1 MAEKITIDREML
13 EQWMHSVND
22 YMDLY
27 SAHPFGGLEVGAVLE
42 EATATRGKMLRP
54 QLLLLAAA
62 FGPEFLSR
70 KERLCKLAAMVE
82 LTHMASLIHDDIVD
96 DAPSRR
102 GKPSLQHRYGK
113 NAAVYAGDYLMS
125 RISYQ
130 VATED
135 MNRPGAVMA
144 KTVEEMCAGEI
155 GQSQCRYREDM
166 TMSDYMRNI
175 HGKTAAL
182 FMAACRIGAEEGGC
196 SAEVVRNLEQFAECL
211 GIMFQLK
218 DDLMDFTSDAGTM
231 GKEAHKDFREGIY
244 TMPVLWALQRPEGR
258 ELLLPILRSNAA
270 GTLTG
275 EQLAQME
282 RLVEQLGGVRETR
295 EEIRRRQGQA
305 ESLLRAHLPQ
315 VRPSADLMAMVR
327 KLGRD
332 V

>member
-1 MAEKITIDREML
+1 MAEKITIDRELL
-13 EQWMHSVND
+13 EQWMHTVNH

-27 SAHPFGGLEVGAVLE
+27 SAHPFDGLEVGAVLE

-54 QLLLLAAA
+54 RLLLLAAA
-62 FGPEFLSR
+62 FGPEFESR

-125 RISYQ
+125 RISYH

-144 KTVEEMCAGEI
+144 RTVEEMCAGEI
-155 GQSQCRYREDM
+155 GQSRCRYREDM
-166 TMSDYMRNI
+166 TLSDYMRNI

-182 FMAACRIGAEEGGC
+182 FMAACRIGAEESGC
-196 SAEVVRNLEQFAECL
+196 GAEVIRRLEEFAECL

-218 DDLMDFTSDAGTM
+218 DDLMDFTSDARTM

-244 TMPVLWALQRPEGR
+244 TMPVLWVLQYPQGKEQ
-258 ELLLPILRSNAA
+258 LLPILKANAA
-270 GTLTG
+270 GTLTDD
-275 EQLAQME
+275 QLAQME
-282 RLVEQLGGVRETR
+282 QLVERLGGVQAAWD
-295 EEIRRRQGQA
+295 EIRRLQKNA
-305 ESLLRAHLPQ
+305 ESLLRTHLPQ

-327 KLGRD
+327 KLGKD
-332 V
+332 L